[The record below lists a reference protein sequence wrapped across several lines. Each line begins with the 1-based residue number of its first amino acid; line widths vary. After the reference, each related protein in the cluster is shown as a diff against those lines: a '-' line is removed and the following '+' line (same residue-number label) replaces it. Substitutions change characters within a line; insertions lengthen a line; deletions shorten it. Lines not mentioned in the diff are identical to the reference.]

1 MKKNR
6 TFQLKRS
13 MLKRACAVVLSMALA
28 VTGLNVNGIYNVTA
42 GCHETVQSEMK
53 ITAAQKEEARKED
66 AKVREKLKQTKLSR
80 EKNKKATVVKE
91 LKNLRTTNSTT
102 YLLSN
107 GSRKLE
113 IYGEDIRYKENGKY
127 VDYDPSLKKI
137 SKSEEK
143 ELKEQ
148 KVTKDKDT
156 AGNYAYVNTAG
167 DAKHYFPENL
177 DEDKAVVMT
186 KKNHVIS
193 FAPVRKEDTVE
204 NVEDTKQDKQDSAIT
219 DTEMQGKSEKI
230 SKSITPLKIEKKSIK
245 EDNLTYSDGRTIS
258 YQYTS
263 LKNGVKEEIILHE
276 KPETNIFEFKLNL
289 PGMKM
294 EMFEG
299 SKEIR
304 ISDKKTKKLVACIS
318 EPNIQDA
325 DGKITYDE
333 VHYEIEKD
341 KSGEYILKVVADKDY
356 LNSEKTKYPVTID
369 PTVWW
374 VNDRLESA
382 SVTDFEYTKSMNL
395 KHTNLIQIYNKSKY
409 GPYTT
414 AEDACY
420 IDTSGIDKNN
430 AMVGST
436 GTFYGSDIKEA
447 YLNITE
453 RDNKYSIGASG
464 SGTFVS
470 GNVEVR
476 TPVSTWDPDTITWN
490 NHPPMGD
497 KVWSQFKCTGV
508 ENTWHKVDLKDWA
521 QAVADRDIE
530 NTGLALKCVEEGTGA
545 NFYSSSMQ
553 DNHYMCLIIVY
564 EDPHI
569 GEKDIYTYEDFSTP
583 NGSGKIELLQ
593 GNFLYQQEDLALPT
607 PQLGLEISRTYNSRN
622 TEQSNFGIGWTCGY
636 DARILKD
643 SQSTTY
649 IDETGA
655 IYKLYNKDGTIYG
668 CDQNPDLSL
677 EIKTSTETR
686 VISATETKPSSTVS
700 FTSKY
705 IITDK
710 DKVKR
715 YFDEDGKLRLIEE
728 SNGTFIYIKYHSNF
742 GLIESI
748 HSSKGQKIGFEFAY
762 SGGDYFIS
770 KTTLADGSSFNYT
783 YTGKRLTKVTHKGAD
798 GNEIVYN
805 YEYNSNGQ
813 MSKIID
819 AMGTAYRIEYDGNS
833 VSSAIYP
840 DNSRIDVYT
849 NYEPLKTRVYTK
861 NPNNMILHYEEYEFD
876 VDGKVLKTTKDSGN
890 VSTYSYDGSLVTN
903 TTEEV
908 QYHELQNNIV
918 KTITPTGEVGDK
930 HLEEVMSYD
939 ARSNIKTETD
949 EEGNVTEY
957 SYDDAVNPDLV
968 TKIKVTNQGGKV
980 ILEDL
985 YEYDNK
991 GNLIQDVD
999 YIEKT
1004 VTKYIY
1010 DNDGNVTESTE
1021 TLVDKDTNLSNVS
1034 STALSKGLE
1043 NSKDT
1048 ATYDQD
1054 GNTKT
1059 SSVTSGTINQ
1069 TEQNTYDELGRIA
1082 TTTDEKNIVLTYVYD
1097 EFGRVKST
1105 TTTIPDKTPE
1115 TTLTVYD
1122 SNGRVTEE
1130 TDKQG
1135 RKTTYQYDS
1144 MGRVVSKTLTYGDE
1158 SRTTTTTYGYEDN
1171 FYVITGTGANKRL
1184 PTVAVVTEKN
1194 ANDEVIS
1201 RTYTDPY
1208 GQTVREESN
1217 GIRTDYIY
1225 DKQGNVFTTYTR
1237 GVGGTNPAT
1246 PKLVVTVYDKHGRLT
1261 DTIQNPVYRNGA
1273 FTVDV
1278 TNSIVTSNKYD
1289 ENGNLIEETDGKGS
1303 KTTYEYNEEGRLTK
1317 VSLPDGSGS
1326 ANDTLYAYD
1335 IQNKDASGNILS
1347 TTDKTTNAL
1356 GNISETVKNGAG
1368 QVLSVEDKHA
1378 TNSIKTSYEYDA
1390 SGNKTKETYSNGS
1403 YITYGYNKKNQ
1414 VIAKHEYN
1422 TDKTWTRLT
1431 SYRYNED
1438 DLLQKVIDYNV
1449 TAHTPKPYRYTIYE
1463 YDALGRMT
1471 GCSEINKASEPAE
1484 SEISQ
1489 NKLSYQYDIEDKLTQ
1504 IRYPK
1509 ASGDKLKGIK
1519 FEYNDY
1525 KWLVKI
1531 KGIINENGTEV
1542 IRDIRGYEYYNDS
1555 KVKTIKD
1562 YRGFLNDTSGFIQ
1575 KSYMYDVF
1583 DRVTK
1588 MSYADSSNLGLVL
1601 EQYTYGYDKNSNIIS
1616 ETVINNYPVKQE
1628 EKVNETRTYTYDS
1641 LNRMVTSKKTDNTNQ
1656 TVSNASYTYDKVGNC
1671 TRKTTDDS
1679 ISVYT
1684 YNELNQLK
1692 QNNVYYSNYQ
1702 GVKSQKTYQY
1712 DANGNLVEEND
1723 YVKGIK
1729 IINEYDTMNQLI
1741 KSVMTKS
1748 GITQYTQV
1756 NTYNYDGQRISKT
1769 DNGVKTNYYYQG
1781 DVLLYTT
1788 DGAGSKT
1795 SQNIIGPQEN
1805 VIATIRY
1812 ENTGQHAYFYNK
1824 DIRTSVTNVIN
1835 ESGSGVVS
1843 CQYDDYGTTTKYGDE
1858 DFYNEVCY
1866 TSGVYDE
1873 STGLY
1878 YLNAR
1883 YYNPDTA
1890 SFIMQDSYRG
1900 EQSDYGTWNLY
1911 AYCGGNPVNY
1921 VDPSGHNAAA
1931 IPLYTYG
1938 AANAWNPTGWIALAA
1953 AGTITIG
1960 SVIYLGGQAYEAYKV
1975 RRISQTQVRV
1985 KVRVKVSLLK
1995 KRLEVR
2001 TKGNENVLDT
2011 GLLGVPDDELVRRL
2025 NDPNTSNK
2033 EKQRIR
2039 RHLKGKDRINQNKN
2053 RSKHKS
2059 KKKGNKKPKNK
2070 RK

>member
-6 TFQLKRS
+6 RIQLKRS
-13 MLKRACAVVLSMALA
+13 MLKSTCAVVLSMALA
-28 VTGLNVNGIYNVTA
+28 VTGLNVDGICNVEA
-42 GCHETVQSEMK
+42 DSQEAVQNELK
-53 ITAAQKEEARKED
+53 ITAAQKEEAKKED
-66 AKVREKLKQTKLSR
+66 AKVREKLKQTKISR

-137 SKSEEK
+137 SKSEIK
-143 ELKEQ
+143 NLAGQ
-148 KVTKDKDT
+148 KVTGDKDE
-156 AGNYAYVNTAG
+156 AGDYAYVNTAG
-167 DAKHYFPENL
+167 DAKHYFPETL

-193 FAPVRKEDTVE
+193 FAPKFF
-204 NVEDTKQDKQDSAIT
+204 A
-219 DTEMQGKSEKI
+219 
-230 SKSITPLKIEKKSIK
+230 PLKIEKKSVK

-263 LKNGVKEEIILHE
+263 FKNGVKEEIILHE

-325 DGKITYDE
+325 DGKLSYDE

-341 KSGEYILKVVADKDY
+341 KNGEYILKVVAEKDY
-356 LNSEKTKYPVTID
+356 LDSEHTKYPVIID
-369 PTVWW
+369 PSVLWL
-374 VNDRLESA
+374 NDRLESA
-382 SVTDFEYTKSMNL
+382 CVSSWANTQSINRKNTVSIRI
-395 KHTNLIQIYNKSKY
+395 HNKGIVY
-409 GPYTT
+409 YPNT
-414 AEDACY
+414 EDVCY

-430 AMVGST
+430 ALVGST

-447 YLNITE
+447 YLSITE
-453 RDNKYSIGASG
+453 TGNTYQVG
-464 SGTFVS
+464 SNTTGTFAS

-476 TPVSTWDPDTITWN
+476 TPTSTWSPSTITWN

-497 KVWSQFKCTGV
+497 RVWSQFKCTGAA
-508 ENTWHKVDLKDWA
+508 NTTHFVNLKDWA
-521 QAVADRDIE
+521 QAVADRSIE

-545 NFYSSSMQ
+545 SFYSSSLQ
-553 DNHYMCLIIVY
+553 NQRYMNLSITY
-564 EDPHI
+564 ENPHI
-569 GEKDIYTYEDFSTP
+569 GDKDIYTYEDFSTP
-583 NGSGKIELLQ
+583 NGSGKIELSQ
-593 GNFLYQQEDLALPT
+593 GNFLYRQEDLALPT

-636 DARILKD
+636 DACIADDSTNSLTYKD
-643 SQSTTY
+643 ATGAVYTFERQESEKLVCNENS
-649 IDETGA
+649 DLSVETGTFT
-655 IYKLYNKDGTIYG
+655 L
-668 CDQNPDLSL
+668 
-677 EIKTSTETR
+677 TR

-710 DKVKR
+710 DKIKR
-715 YFDEDGKLRLIEE
+715 YFDAAGRLRLIEE
-728 SNGTFIYIKYHSNF
+728 ANGTFIYIKYHSNF

-748 HSSKGQKIGFEFAY
+748 YSSKGQKIGFEFAY

-819 AMGTAYRIEYDGNS
+819 AMGTAYRIEYDGKS

-918 KTITPTGEVGDK
+918 KTITPTGGAGDE
-930 HLEEVMSYD
+930 HLEEAVSYD
-939 ARSNIKTETD
+939 DRSNVKTETD
-949 EEGNVTEY
+949 EEGNVTTY
-957 SYDDAVNPDLV
+957 TYDDPQNPDLE
-968 TKIKVTNQGGKV
+968 TKVVEKNAEGETISETA
-980 ILEDL
+980 
-985 YEYDNK
+985 YEYDSK
-991 GNLIQDVD
+991 GNLIKETD

-1004 VTKYIY
+1004 VTRYTY
-1010 DNDGNVTESTE
+1010 DNDGNATESIE
-1021 TLVDKDTNLSNVS
+1021 TLVDENTNLSNVS
-1034 STALSKGLE
+1034 STALAKGLE

-1048 ATYDQD
+1048 ATFDSD
-1054 GNTKT
+1054 GNTLT

-1069 TEQNTYDELGRIA
+1069 TEQNTYDDLGRIK
-1082 TTTDEKNIVLTYVYD
+1082 TTTDEKNIVSSYAYD

-1115 TTLTVYD
+1115 TTMTVYD

-1144 MGRVVSKTLTYGDE
+1144 MGRVISKTLTYGDE

-1184 PTVAVVTEKN
+1184 PTVAVVTEEN

-1217 GIRTDYIY
+1217 GIRTDYTY

-1246 PKLVVTVYDKHGRLT
+1246 PKLVATVYDKHGRLT

-1273 FTVDV
+1273 FTVDA

-1289 ENGNLIEETDGKGS
+1289 ENGNLTEETDGKGN
-1303 KTTYEYNEEGRLTK
+1303 KTIYEYNEEGRLTK

-1356 GNISETVKNGAG
+1356 GNVSETVKNGAG

-1378 TNSIKTSYEYDA
+1378 TNGIKTSYEYDA
-1390 SGNKTKETYSNGS
+1390 SGNKIKETYSNGS

-1422 TDKTWTRLT
+1422 TSKTWTGLT
-1431 SYRYNED
+1431 SYRYNQD

-1449 TAHTPKPYRYTIYE
+1449 TGHIPKPYRYTVYE

-1471 GCSEINKASEPAE
+1471 GYSEINKASEPAGD
-1484 SEISQ
+1484 EIDE
-1489 NKLSYQYDIEDKLTQ
+1489 NKLVYKYDIEDKLTE

-1531 KGIINENGTEV
+1531 KGIMYESGTEV
-1542 IRDIRGYEYYNDS
+1542 MRDIRDYEYYNDS
-1555 KVKTIKD
+1555 KVKWIREC
-1562 YRGFLNDTSGFIQ
+1562 RGFLNGGSGFIQ
-1575 KSYMYDVF
+1575 KFYQYDVF

-1588 MSYADSSNLGLVL
+1588 MSYADSRNLASTL
-1601 EQYTYGYDKNSNIIS
+1601 EQYTYSYDKNSNIIS
-1616 ETVINNYPVKQE
+1616 ETVINNYPAKQE

-1641 LNRMVTSKKTDNTNQ
+1641 LNRMVTSKIIDNISQ

-1671 TRKTTDDS
+1671 TK
-1679 ISVYT
+1679 SVEDGVITYST
-1684 YNELNQLK
+1684 YNSLNQLVQRDVSK
-1692 QNNVYYSNYQ
+1692 NGTRVGLTFYS
-1702 GVKSQKTYQY
+1702 Y
-1712 DANGNLVEEND
+1712 DANGNQILEQTMVSPPTITETIQ
-1723 YVKGIK
+1723 K
-1729 IINEYDTMNQLI
+1729 EYDANNQLTKVTCRNGSTDGTI
-1741 KSVMTKS
+1741 K
-1748 GITQYTQV
+1748 YTQV

-1769 DNGVKTNYYYQG
+1769 DNGVTTHYYYQG
-1781 DVLLYTT
+1781 GVLLYTT
-1788 DGAGSKT
+1788 DGNGNKT
-1795 SQNIIGPQEN
+1795 SRNIIGPQEN

-1843 CQYDDYGTTTKYGDE
+1843 YKYDDYGTTTKYGDE

-1873 STGLY
+1873 LTGLY

-1883 YYNPDTA
+1883 YYNPGTA
-1890 SFIMQDSYRG
+1890 TFITQDSYRG

-1921 VDPSGHNAAA
+1921 VDPSGHK
-1931 IPLYTYG
+1931 YG
-1938 AANAWNPTGWIALAA
+1938 DQFKTKDLAA
-1953 AGTITIG
+1953 KNFAECYYNRSLYIRMEFSAIIYQKKNKKFSYTKY
-1960 SVIYLGGQAYEAYKV
+1960 SVGDAHSCNPMASEKRVPKGASIRAVIHTHPNSNEFSSADKRYSEGCFLPIYVVTPNKKLRIYHDTRRGYKDEV
-1975 RRISQTQVRV
+1975 VY
-1985 KVRVKVSLLK
+1985 KNLK
-1995 KRLEVR
+1995 FSKL
-2001 TKGNENVLDT
+2001 
-2011 GLLGVPDDELVRRL
+2011 
-2025 NDPNTSNK
+2025 SNK
-2033 EKQRIR
+2033 VKTKLRDKYASRWNSHILKDCGFECQNR
-2039 RHLKGKDRINQNKN
+2039 RWP
-2053 RSKHKS
+2053 SW
-2059 KKKGNKKPKNK
+2059 
-2070 RK
+2070 

>member
-6 TFQLKRS
+6 RIQLKRS
-13 MLKRACAVVLSMALA
+13 MLKSTCAVVLSMALA
-28 VTGLNVNGIYNVTA
+28 VTGLNVDGICNVEA
-42 GCHETVQSEMK
+42 DSQEAVQNELK

-66 AKVREKLKQTKLSR
+66 AKVREKLKQTKISR
-80 EKNKKATVVKE
+80 EKNKKAAVVKE

-156 AGNYAYVNTAG
+156 AGDYAYVNTAG

-177 DEDKAVVMT
+177 DEDSAVVMT

-193 FAPVRKEDTVE
+193 FAPKFF
-204 NVEDTKQDKQDSAIT
+204 
-219 DTEMQGKSEKI
+219 
-230 SKSITPLKIEKKSIK
+230 TPLKIEKKSIK
-245 EDNLTYSDGRTIS
+245 EDNLTYSDGRAVS

-304 ISDKKTKKLVACIS
+304 ISDKKTKKLAACIS

-325 DGKITYDE
+325 DGKLTYEE

-382 SVTDFEYTKSMNL
+382 NVSNL
-395 KHTNLIQIYNKSKY
+395 QYSLNVNIKNLTTIRIHNKGIVHY
-409 GPYTT
+409 PNT
-414 AEDACY
+414 EDVCY

-430 AMVGST
+430 ALVGST

-447 YLNITE
+447 CLSITE
-453 RDNKYSIGASG
+453 TGNTYRVGSSG
-464 SGTFVS
+464 VGTFTS
-470 GNVEVR
+470 GHIEVR
-476 TPVSTWDPDTITWN
+476 TPTGTWSPDTITWN
-490 NHPPMGD
+490 NHPPMGE
-497 KVWSQFKCTGV
+497 KVWSQFECTGIADTHH
-508 ENTWHKVDLKDWA
+508 EVDLKDWA
-521 QAVADRDIE
+521 QAVADRSIE

-545 NFYSSSMQ
+545 NFYSSSFQ
-553 DNHYMCLIIVY
+553 NQHYMSLSIIY
-564 EDPHI
+564 ENPHI

-583 NGSGKIELLQ
+583 NGSGRIELSQ
-593 GNFLYQQEDLALPT
+593 GNFLYRQEDVALPT

-622 TEQSNFGIGWTCGY
+622 TEQSNFGIGWTCEY
-636 DARILKD
+636 DARIADYATKSL
-643 SQSTTY
+643 TY
-649 IDETGA
+649 IDGTGA
-655 IYKLYNKDGTIYG
+655 IYGFGMQQGTNWV
-668 CDQNPDLSL
+668 CNENPDLSV
-677 EIKTSTETR
+677 EINSSTQTR
-686 VISATETKPSSTVS
+686 VISATETKPSSTVN
-700 FTSKY
+700 FTSEY

-715 YFDEDGKLRLIEE
+715 YFDAAGRLCLIEE
-728 SNGTFIYIKYHSNF
+728 ANGTFIYIKYHSNF

-813 MSKIID
+813 MSRIID

-1069 TEQNTYDELGRIA
+1069 TEQNTYDDLGRIA
-1082 TTTDEKNIVLTYVYD
+1082 TTTDEKNIVSSYAYD

-1115 TTLTVYD
+1115 TTMTVYD
-1122 SNGRVTEE
+1122 LNGRVTEE

-1135 RKTTYQYDS
+1135 RKTTYQYDN

-1194 ANDEVIS
+1194 ANDEVVS

-1217 GIRTDYIY
+1217 GIRTDYTY

-1237 GVGGTNPAT
+1237 GVSGTNPAT
-1246 PKLVVTVYDKHGRLT
+1246 QKLVVTVYDKHGRLT

-1273 FTVDV
+1273 FTVDA

-1289 ENGNLIEETDGKGS
+1289 ENGNLTEETDGKGS

-1317 VSLPDGSGS
+1317 VSLPDGTGT

-1356 GNISETVKNGAG
+1356 GNVSETVKNGAG

-1378 TNSIKTSYEYDA
+1378 TNGIKTSYEYDA
-1390 SGNKTKETYSNGS
+1390 SGNKIKETYSNGS

-1422 TDKTWTRLT
+1422 TSKTWTKLT

-1438 DLLQKVIDYNV
+1438 DLLQKVIEYNV
-1449 TAHTPKPYRYTIYE
+1449 TGHTPKPYRYTIYK

-1471 GCSEINKASEPAE
+1471 GCSEINKESEPE
-1484 SEISQ
+1484 GDEIDE
-1489 NKLSYQYDIEDKLTQ
+1489 NKLVYKYDIEDKLTE

-1519 FEYNDY
+1519 FEYNGY
-1525 KWLVKI
+1525 KWLTKI
-1531 KGIINENGTEV
+1531 KGIVNENGAEV
-1542 IRDIRGYEYYNDS
+1542 TRDIRGYEYYNDS

-1562 YRGFLNDTSGFIQ
+1562 YRGFLNNGSGYIQ
-1575 KSYMYDVF
+1575 KSYEYDRF

-1588 MSYADSSNLGLVL
+1588 MSYADSSNLGSVL
-1601 EQYTYGYDKNSNIIS
+1601 EQYTYSYDKNSNIIS
-1616 ETVINNYPVKQE
+1616 ETVINNYPAKQE

-1843 CQYDDYGTTTKYGDE
+1843 YQYDDYGTTTKYGDE